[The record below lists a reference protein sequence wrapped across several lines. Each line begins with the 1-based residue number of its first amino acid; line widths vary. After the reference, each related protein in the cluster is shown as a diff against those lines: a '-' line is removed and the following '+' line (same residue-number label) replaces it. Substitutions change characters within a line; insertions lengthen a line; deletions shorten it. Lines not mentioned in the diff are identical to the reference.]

1 MTAVVVSGLVKSFGP
16 VRAVDDVSF
25 EVAPGSILTM
35 LGPSGCGKT
44 TVLRCIAGLET
55 AGAGRIEIGGRP
67 VFADGRNLVPAEA
80 RNVGMVFQSYAIWPH
95 LTVFDNVAFGLKVR
109 RRPRR
114 EIEAAVAAALALV
127 RLPGYADRYP
137 SQLSGGQMQRVVLA
151 RCLAYRPALLLLDEP
166 LANLDT
172 NLREEMR
179 AELRRIQRETG
190 TTMIAVTH
198 DQAEAL
204 SLSDRILVMD
214 QGCIVQQGAPH
225 EIFERPAAGFVAGF
239 LGAVNAFDGR
249 LEADGRIVVAGA
261 GMLSVP
267 GPLPAP
273 GPVRV
278 YLRPADLAV
287 TETPG
292 DGAWPAVIESTQYL
306 GRSVQYGLRC
316 GDLRLVAEQELHGA
330 PLPEGRRVGLGFAAT
345 RARVFAA
352 PGRP

>member
-1 MTAVVVSGLVKSFGP
+1 MTAVTVSGLVKSFGP

-44 TVLRCIAGLET
+44 TILRCIAGLET

-114 EIEAAVAAALALV
+114 EIEAAVAAALTLV
-127 RLPGYADRYP
+127 RMPGYADRYP

-214 QGCIVQQGAPH
+214 QGRIVQQGAPH

-261 GMLSVP
+261 GTLSVS
-267 GPLPAP
+267 GPLPAT

-287 TETPG
+287 TETPS

-316 GDLRLVAEQELHGA
+316 GDLRLVAEQELHGP
-330 PLPEGRRVGLGFAAT
+330 PLPEGRRVGLGIASA